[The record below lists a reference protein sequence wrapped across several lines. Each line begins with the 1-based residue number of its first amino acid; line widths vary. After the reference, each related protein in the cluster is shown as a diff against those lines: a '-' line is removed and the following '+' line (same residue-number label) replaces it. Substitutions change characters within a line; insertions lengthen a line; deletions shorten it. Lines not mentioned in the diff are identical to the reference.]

1 MGRIIDL
8 TRTLKRLEA
17 GFSRMRSET
26 SDYGNLVRSVETRL
40 VTLEDLQLPEQSSF
54 HNLPISY
61 EDMRNCKK
69 EIETL
74 CTKFTLNIHSE
85 LLAYPDSVIKSLN
98 KIDRKLARICDKI
111 GDITD
116 ESNPMSDEDMKD
128 AIEDIADYMKE
139 IADEAE
145 EQIKQLLILIGNLD
159 RYAGEYTTTIMAD
172 INKILEDVKYSGDEY
187 LKIADEINK
196 EKEELEAKI
205 VEDAI
210 DIAAS
215 GILAIVGVI
224 GVIASLV
231 LLIPSGGSSTAIAI
245 SVTCGVITA
254 GGGLVGIGLDSY
266 DIVQTKD
273 EIQRKVDALDNLE
286 QDKLLLS
293 TWNSSVESAK
303 NGLGDLKG
311 DIEKIRDSWV
321 SVKDGF
327 REIADYV
334 TDENVN
340 PYHKN
345 WSLILEYMSKCKEAS
360 AKIRD
365 QISKMIIDEH
375 KFSKAYVEI
384 GMSKEEIEAAIKSA
398 EMVSFREYM
407 LAV

>member
-17 GFSRMRSET
+17 GFSKMGSET

-54 HNLPISY
+54 HNVPISY

-172 INKILEDVKYSGDEY
+172 INKILEDVKDSGDEY
-187 LKIADEINK
+187 LKIADELNK
-196 EKEELEAKI
+196 EKEELESKI
-205 VEDAI
+205 IKDAI
-210 DIAAS
+210 EITAS
-215 GILAIVGVI
+215 SILAIIGVI

-231 LLIPSGGSSTAIAI
+231 LLIPSGGSSTAIAV

-327 REIADYV
+327 GEIADYV

-345 WSLILEYMSKCKEAS
+345 WSLILEYMSKCEEAS

-375 KFSKAYVEI
+375 KFSRAHVEI
-384 GMSKEEIEAAIKSA
+384 GMNKEQIEAAIKSA

>member
-1 MGRIIDL
+1 MGRVVDL
-8 TRTLKRLEA
+8 SQVLRRLET
-17 GFSRMRSET
+17 GFAKIGSGT
-26 SDYGNLVRSVETRL
+26 SDYGELVSSVESRF
-40 VTLEDLQLPEQSSF
+40 VTLEDLELPAQSSF
-54 HNLPISY
+54 HNVPISY
-61 EDMRNCKK
+61 DDMRNCKK

-85 LLAYPDSVIKSLN
+85 LLEYPEAVMKSLD
-98 KIDRKLARICDKI
+98 KIDRKLERICDKI
-111 GDITD
+111 GEITD
-116 ESNPMSDEDMKD
+116 ASNPMSDEDVKD
-128 AIEDIADYMKE
+128 AIQDIAAYMEE
-139 IADEAE
+139 IADEAGD
-145 EQIKQLLILIGNLD
+145 QIKALLILIGNLEK
-159 RYAGEYTTTIMAD
+159 YAGEYTDTIMAD
-172 INKILEDVKYSGDEY
+172 INKILDDVKESGDEY

-254 GGGLVGIGLDSY
+254 GGGLVGIGLDSR
-266 DIVQTKD
+266 DIVRTKE
-273 EIQRKVDALDNLE
+273 EIQKKVNDLNDLE
-286 QDKLLLS
+286 QDKLLLQ
-293 TWNSSVESAK
+293 TWNGSIESAK

-311 DIEKIRDSWV
+311 DIGRIKDSWV

-327 REIADYV
+327 MEIAEYV

-345 WSLILEYMSKCKEAS
+345 WTLILEYMSKCEKTS
-360 AKIRD
+360 AQIRE
-365 QISKMIIDEH
+365 QISQMIIDEH
-375 KFSKAYVEI
+375 KFSRAHVEI
-384 GMSKEEIEAAIKSA
+384 GMSKEQIEAAIKSA

>member
-17 GFSRMRSET
+17 GFSRMGSET

-85 LLAYPDSVIKSLN
+85 LLAYPDSVIDSLN

-116 ESNPMSDEDMKD
+116 ESNPMSDDDMED

-172 INKILEDVKYSGDEY
+172 INKILEDVKDSGDEY
-187 LKIADEINK
+187 LKIADELNK
-196 EKEELEAKI
+196 EKEELESKI
-205 VEDAI
+205 IEDAI
-210 DIAAS
+210 EITAS
-215 GILAIVGVI
+215 SILAIVGVI

-231 LLIPSGGSSTAIAI
+231 LLIPSGGSSTAIAV

-266 DIVQTKD
+266 DIVQTKE

-345 WSLILEYMSKCKEAS
+345 WSLILEYMNKCEEAS
-360 AKIRD
+360 ARIRD

-375 KFSKAYVEI
+375 KFSRAHVEI
-384 GMSKEEIEAAIKSA
+384 GMSKEQIEAAIKSA
-398 EMVSFREYM
+398 ELVSFREYM

>member
-17 GFSRMRSET
+17 GFSRMGSET

-85 LLAYPDSVIKSLN
+85 LLAYPDSVIDSLN

-116 ESNPMSDEDMKD
+116 ESNPMSDDDMKD

-187 LKIADEINK
+187 LKIAEELNK
-196 EKEELEAKI
+196 EKEELESKI
-205 VEDAI
+205 IKDAI
-210 DIAAS
+210 EITAS
-215 GILAIVGVI
+215 SILAIVGVI

-231 LLIPSGGSSTAIAI
+231 LLIPSGGSSTAIAV

-266 DIVQTKD
+266 DIVQTKK
-273 EIQRKVDALDNLE
+273 EIQRKVNDLDNLE

-345 WSLILEYMSKCKEAS
+345 WSLILEYMSKCEEAS

-375 KFSKAYVEI
+375 KFSRAHVEI
-384 GMSKEEIEAAIKSA
+384 GMSKEQIEAAIKSA
-398 EMVSFREYM
+398 ELVSFREYM

>member
-1 MGRIIDL
+1 
-8 TRTLKRLEA
+8 
-17 GFSRMRSET
+17 
-26 SDYGNLVRSVETRL
+26 
-40 VTLEDLQLPEQSSF
+40 
-54 HNLPISY
+54 
-61 EDMRNCKK
+61 
-69 EIETL
+69 
-74 CTKFTLNIHSE
+74 
-85 LLAYPDSVIKSLN
+85 
-98 KIDRKLARICDKI
+98 
-111 GDITD
+111 
-116 ESNPMSDEDMKD
+116 
-128 AIEDIADYMKE
+128 MKE

-172 INKILEDVKYSGDEY
+172 INKILDDVKDSGDEY
-187 LKIADEINK
+187 LKIAEELNK
-196 EKEELEAKI
+196 EKEELESKI
-205 VEDAI
+205 VKDAI
-210 DIAAS
+210 EITAS
-215 GILAIVGVI
+215 SILAIVGVI

-311 DIEKIRDSWV
+311 DIEKIMDSWV

-345 WSLILEYMSKCKEAS
+345 WSLILEYMSKCEEAS

-375 KFSKAYVEI
+375 KFSKAHVEV
-384 GMSKEEIEAAIKSA
+384 GMSKEEIEVAIKSA

>member
-17 GFSRMRSET
+17 GFSRMGSET

-116 ESNPMSDEDMKD
+116 ESNPMSNDDMED

-172 INKILEDVKYSGDEY
+172 INKILEDVKDSGDEY
-187 LKIADEINK
+187 LKIADELNK
-196 EKEELEAKI
+196 EKEELESKI
-205 VEDAI
+205 IEDAI
-210 DIAAS
+210 EITAS
-215 GILAIVGVI
+215 SILAIVGVI

-231 LLIPSGGSSTAIAI
+231 LLIPSGGSSTAIAV

-266 DIVQTKD
+266 DIVQTKE

-345 WSLILEYMSKCKEAS
+345 WSLILEYMSKCEEAS

-375 KFSKAYVEI
+375 KFSRAHVEI
-384 GMSKEEIEAAIKSA
+384 GMSKEQIEAAIKSA
-398 EMVSFREYM
+398 ELVSFREYM

>member
-1 MGRIIDL
+1 MGRVVDL
-8 TRTLKRLEA
+8 SQVLRRLET
-17 GFSRMRSET
+17 GFAKIGSGT
-26 SDYGNLVRSVETRL
+26 SDYGELVSSVESRF
-40 VTLEDLQLPEQSSF
+40 VTLEDLELPAQSSF
-54 HNLPISY
+54 RNVPISY
-61 EDMRNCKK
+61 DDMRNCKK

-85 LLAYPDSVIKSLN
+85 LLEYPEAVMKSLD
-98 KIDRKLARICDKI
+98 KIDRKLERICDKI
-111 GDITD
+111 GEITD
-116 ESNPMSDEDMKD
+116 ASNPMSDEDVKD
-128 AIEDIADYMKE
+128 AIQDIAEYMEE
-139 IADEAE
+139 IADEAGD
-145 EQIKQLLILIGNLD
+145 QIKALLILIGNLEK
-159 RYAGEYTTTIMAD
+159 YAGEYTDTIMAD
-172 INKILEDVKYSGDEY
+172 INKILDDVKESGDEY

-311 DIEKIRDSWV
+311 DIEKIMDSWV

-345 WSLILEYMSKCKEAS
+345 WSLILEYMSKCEEAS

-375 KFSKAYVEI
+375 KFSKAHVEV
-384 GMSKEEIEAAIKSA
+384 GMSKEEIEVAIKSA

>member
-17 GFSRMRSET
+17 GFSKMGSET

-54 HNLPISY
+54 HNVPISY

-85 LLAYPDSVIKSLN
+85 LLAYPSSVIKSLD
-98 KIDRKLARICDKI
+98 KIDRKLKRICDKI

-116 ESNPMSDEDMKD
+116 ESTPMSDEDMKD

-139 IADEAE
+139 ISAEAE

-172 INKILEDVKYSGDEY
+172 INKILDDVKDSGDEY
-187 LKIADEINK
+187 LKIAEELNK
-196 EKEELEAKI
+196 EKEELESKI
-205 VEDAI
+205 IEEAI
-210 DIAAS
+210 EITAS
-215 GILAIVGVI
+215 SILAIVGVI
-224 GVIASLV
+224 GVIALLV

-327 REIADYV
+327 GEIADYV

-345 WSLILEYMSKCKEAS
+345 WSLILEYMSKCEEAS

-375 KFSKAYVEI
+375 KFSRAHVEI
-384 GMSKEEIEAAIKSA
+384 GMNKEQIEAAIKSA

>member
-1 MGRIIDL
+1 MGRVVDL
-8 TRTLKRLEA
+8 SQVLRRLET
-17 GFSRMRSET
+17 GFAKIGSGT
-26 SDYGNLVRSVETRL
+26 SDYGELVSSVESRF
-40 VTLEDLQLPEQSSF
+40 VTLEDLELPAQSSF
-54 HNLPISY
+54 HNVPISY

-116 ESNPMSDEDMKD
+116 ESNPMSNDDMED

-172 INKILEDVKYSGDEY
+172 INKILEDVKDSGDEY
-187 LKIADEINK
+187 LKIAEELNK
-196 EKEELEAKI
+196 EKEELESKI
-205 VEDAI
+205 IEDAI
-210 DIAAS
+210 EITAS
-215 GILAIVGVI
+215 SILAIVGVI

-231 LLIPSGGSSTAIAI
+231 LLIPSGGSSTAIAV

-266 DIVQTKD
+266 DIVQTKK
-273 EIQRKVDALDNLE
+273 EIQRKVNDLDNLE

-311 DIEKIRDSWV
+311 DIGRIKDSWV

-327 REIADYV
+327 MEIAEYV

-345 WSLILEYMSKCKEAS
+345 WTLILEYMSKCEKTS
-360 AKIRD
+360 AQIRE
-365 QISKMIIDEH
+365 QISQMIIDEH
-375 KFSKAYVEI
+375 KFSRAHVEI
-384 GMSKEEIEAAIKSA
+384 GMSKEQIEAAIKSA

>member
-17 GFSRMRSET
+17 GFSRMGSET

-116 ESNPMSDEDMKD
+116 ESNPMSNDDMED

-187 LKIADEINK
+187 LKIAEELNK
-196 EKEELEAKI
+196 EKEELESKI
-205 VEDAI
+205 IKDAI
-210 DIAAS
+210 EITAS
-215 GILAIVGVI
+215 SIVVVVGVI

-231 LLIPSGGSSTAIAI
+231 LLIPSGGSSTAIAV

-266 DIVQTKD
+266 DIVQTKK
-273 EIQRKVDALDNLE
+273 EIQRKVNDLDNLE

-327 REIADYV
+327 GEIADYV

-345 WSLILEYMSKCKEAS
+345 WSLILEYMSKCEEAS

-375 KFSKAYVEI
+375 KFSRAHVEI
-384 GMSKEEIEAAIKSA
+384 GMNKEQIEAAIKSA

>member
-17 GFSRMRSET
+17 GFSRMGSET

-116 ESNPMSDEDMKD
+116 ESNPMSNDDMED

-187 LKIADEINK
+187 LKIAEELNK
-196 EKEELEAKI
+196 EKEELESKI
-205 VEDAI
+205 IKDAI
-210 DIAAS
+210 EITAS
-215 GILAIVGVI
+215 SILAIVGVI

-231 LLIPSGGSSTAIAI
+231 LLIPSGGSSTAIAV

-266 DIVQTKD
+266 DIVQTKK
-273 EIQRKVDALDNLE
+273 EIQRKVNDLDNLE

-345 WSLILEYMSKCKEAS
+345 WSLILEYMSKCEEAS

-375 KFSKAYVEI
+375 KFSRAHVEI
-384 GMSKEEIEAAIKSA
+384 GMSKEQIEAAIKSA
-398 EMVSFREYM
+398 ELVSFREYM

>member
-17 GFSRMRSET
+17 EFSRMGSET

-54 HNLPISY
+54 YNVPISY

-74 CTKFTLNIHSE
+74 CTKFTLNIHRE
-85 LLAYPDSVIKSLN
+85 LLAYPDSVIDSLN

-116 ESNPMSDEDMKD
+116 ESNPMSDDDMKD

-145 EQIKQLLILIGNLD
+145 DQIQQLLILIGNLD

-172 INKILEDVKYSGDEY
+172 INKILEDVKDSGDEY
-187 LKIADEINK
+187 LKIADELNK
-196 EKEELEAKI
+196 EKEELESKI
-205 VEDAI
+205 IKDAI
-210 DIAAS
+210 EITAS
-215 GILAIVGVI
+215 SILAIIGVI

-231 LLIPSGGSSTAIAI
+231 LLIPSGGSSTAIAV

-345 WSLILEYMSKCKEAS
+345 WSLILEYMSKCEEAS

-375 KFSKAYVEI
+375 KFSRAHVEI
-384 GMSKEEIEAAIKSA
+384 GMNKEQIEAAIKSA

>member
-17 GFSRMRSET
+17 GFSRMGSET

-85 LLAYPDSVIKSLN
+85 LLEYPEAVMKSLD
-98 KIDRKLARICDKI
+98 KIDRKLERICDKI
-111 GDITD
+111 GEITD
-116 ESNPMSDEDMKD
+116 ASNPMSDEDVKD
-128 AIEDIADYMKE
+128 AIQDIAAYMEE
-139 IADEAE
+139 IADEAGD
-145 EQIKQLLILIGNLD
+145 QIKALLILIGNLEK
-159 RYAGEYTTTIMAD
+159 YAGEYTDTIMAD
-172 INKILEDVKYSGDEY
+172 INKILDDVKESGDEY

-254 GGGLVGIGLDSY
+254 GGGLVGIGLDSR
-266 DIVQTKD
+266 DIVRTKE
-273 EIQRKVDALDNLE
+273 EIQKKVNDLNDLE
-286 QDKLLLS
+286 QDKLLLQ
-293 TWNSSVESAK
+293 TWNGSIESAK

-311 DIEKIRDSWV
+311 DIGRIKDSWV

-327 REIADYV
+327 MEIAEYV
-334 TDENVN
+334 TDCSS
-340 PYHKN
+340 YCRRA
-345 WSLILEYMSKCKEAS
+345 SLSWLVSSALRSSSRVLRAS
-360 AKIRD
+360 
-365 QISKMIIDEH
+365 S
-375 KFSKAYVEI
+375 
-384 GMSKEEIEAAIKSA
+384 SA
-398 EMVSFREYM
+398 SCLLRLSSASRNL
-407 LAV
+407 LASSRAWRSLSRASRSRRALS

>member
-1 MGRIIDL
+1 MGRVIDL
-8 TRTLKRLEA
+8 TQALKRLEA
-17 GFSRMRSET
+17 VFSRIGSYT
-26 SDYGNLVRSVETRL
+26 SDYGELVSSVESRF

-54 HNLPISY
+54 HNVPISY
-61 EDMRNCKK
+61 DDMRNCKK

-74 CTKFTLNIHSE
+74 CTKFTMKLHDE
-85 LLAYPDSVIKSLN
+85 LMEYPDSVIKSLN
-98 KIDRKLARICDKI
+98 KIDRDLESICDKVARI
-111 GDITD
+111 ID
-116 ESNPMSDEDMKD
+116 ESNPMSETDLKN
-128 AIEDIADYMKE
+128 AIKSIAEYMEE
-139 IADEAE
+139 IADEAGD
-145 EQIKQLLILIGNLD
+145 QITDLLILIGNLEK
-159 RYAGEYTTTIMAD
+159 YAGEYTDTIMAD
-172 INKILEDVKYSGDEY
+172 INKILDDVKNSGDEY

-196 EKEELEAKI
+196 EKEELETKI

-254 GGGLVGIGLDSY
+254 GGGLVGIGLDSR
-266 DIVQTKD
+266 DIVRTKE
-273 EIQRKVDALDNLE
+273 EIQRKVNDLNDLE
-286 QDKLLLS
+286 QDKLLLQ

-303 NGLGDLKG
+303 KGLGNLKG
-311 DIEKIRDSWV
+311 DIEKIKDSWV

-327 REIADYV
+327 VQIAEYV

-345 WSLILEYMSKCKEAS
+345 WTLILEYMSKCKETS
-360 AKIRD
+360 AQIRE

-375 KFSKAYVEI
+375 KFSRARVEI
-384 GMSKEEIEAAIKSA
+384 GMSKEQIEAAIKSA